1 MTPLHMLTATF
12 SLQTMTRLALFA
24 LLCVPAFN
32 GTAANWPQFRGPGGQ
47 GHAVT
52 VALPVEWSP
61 TKNVAWKQALPG
73 AGWSSPAISGG
84 QLFLTAAVVDDGG
97 RPALA
102 LFCFASATGRLE
114 WRAEVFGAG
123 EFPLRPAH
131 DPGSPA
137 SPTPPSPP

>member
-1 MTPLHMLTATF
+1 MPKALV
-12 SLQTMTRLALFA
+12 LALVG
-24 LLCVPAFN
+24 CVAFRAV
-32 GTAANWPQFRGPGGQ
+32 AAPGDEWPQFRGPGGQ

-137 SPTPPSPP
+137 SPTPMVAGDRI